1 MTSEIDNDTV
11 VEILDGM
18 LSVIDGESPYN
29 AVAAASCLI
38 TEILSGQSTSQDMAM
53 VLLNTAIMTISVNME
68 QRMRDGGCSWQMAK
82 Q

>member
-1 MTSEIDNDTV
+1 MTNEIDNDTV
-11 VEILDGM
+11 IEILDEM
-18 LSVIDGESPYN
+18 LGTVDGESPYN

-38 TEILSGQSTSQDMAM
+38 TEILSGQCTSQDMAM

-68 QRMRDGGCSWQMAK
+68 QRMRNGGCSWQSAK